1 MAKDPLR
8 PMCFVAMPF
17 GKRTPPGKKKPLID
31 FDEIYGCIKRGAEAA
46 GLESIRADFE
56 PSGGFI
62 HKPMLERLLV
72 AEYVIA
78 DLTLSNPNVLY
89 EIGVRHGASSRATLL
104 VGAEKFLKDL
114 VFDLRPLRVLPYT
127 LAKDGSIGNAEGRK
141 LARGLRE
148 RLELARHGELPMDN
162 PIMQVTSWKPLGT
175 IEHSKTDV
183 FLQRLQYTGE
193 LGQRIKAAVAL
204 SDETDAVNQLAK
216 IEQEVVHL
224 PNDVA
229 QVHTALMG
237 VFLGYRERKAY
248 KNMEALFEKF
258 PKELKQTP
266 VAREQYALASNRLA
280 EQSSDKGAGSIAEDL
295 RSRGLTALDTIES
308 EGVTSETHGIRGRI
322 YKGWHDALA
331 APGDQQDSGRADAML
346 EKAIE
351 TYEEGFRKNI
361 RDYYPGVNAVTLRL
375 LRGTKSD
382 IESLRTLIPVVRY
395 SVGVAP
401 VPKNDEE
408 MYWQTATKLELATA
422 NRDWKAATQYQS
434 DLLGLNAKK
443 WMLETTAANLG
454 RQRKALGRDG
464 TAKKELGK
472 ILGNITPR

>member
-8 PMCFVAMPF
+8 PMCFVAVPF

-31 FDEIYGCIKRGAEAA
+31 FDQIYGCIRRGAEAA

-78 DLTLSNPNVLY
+78 DLTLSNLNVLY

-148 RLELARHGELPMDN
+148 RLELARHGELPIDN

-224 PNDVA
+224 PSDVT
-229 QVHTALMG
+229 QVHTALIG
-237 VFLGYRERKAY
+237 VFLGYREKKAY

-266 VAREQYALASNRLA
+266 VAREQYAPALNRLA
-280 EQSSDKGAGSIAEDL
+280 EQSCDKGDGSIAEDL

-308 EGVTSETHGIRGRI
+308 EGVTSETHDIRGRI
-322 YKGWHDALA
+322 YKGWHDALTGSA
-331 APGDQQDSGRADAML
+331 KQPDHARADAML
-346 EKAIE
+346 EKLS
-351 TYEEGFRKNI
+351 K
-361 RDYYPGVNAVTLRL
+361 L
-375 LRGTKSD
+375 TKRAFAR
-382 IESLRTLIPVVRY
+382 IF
-395 SVGVAP
+395 
-401 VPKNDEE
+401 
-408 MYWQTATKLELATA
+408 
-422 NRDWKAATQYQS
+422 
-434 DLLGLNAKK
+434 
-443 WMLETTAANLG
+443 ETT
-454 RQRKALGRDG
+454 
-464 TAKKELGK
+464 
-472 ILGNITPR
+472 ILA